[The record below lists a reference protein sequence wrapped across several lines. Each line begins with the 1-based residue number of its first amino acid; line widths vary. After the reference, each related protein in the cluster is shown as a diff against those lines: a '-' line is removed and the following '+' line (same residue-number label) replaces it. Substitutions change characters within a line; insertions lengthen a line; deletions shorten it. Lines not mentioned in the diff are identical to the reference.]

1 MDMEPIELSDREKTI
16 LRNIIQQFVLT
27 ANPVGSSNLTKQ
39 YGLGLSSATI
49 RNIMADLEEAGYLN
63 HPHTS
68 AGRVPTDKGYRFFVN
83 SLMEPPLLKEEEK
96 ETIMRE
102 LKMFMQETDDLIQ
115 VTSALLSDIT
125 NQLAM
130 VTYPKLD
137 TGRLEKLQIVQLTSS
152 RILVVVSIKSGL
164 VKTITL
170 EINAEFNGDHIEA
183 VQRLLNE
190 RLSGLTLSEIKRTIG
205 ERFRDISENYRPI
218 IRVFLDSAD
227 RIFTGFERSDRAII
241 TGAKNILRQPEFEK
255 HELFQSVIEL
265 IEDKDVIVHILN
277 NKVSSENDLV
287 IKIGSEN
294 ESERLTDYSLIT
306 KDYTIGDVSGTIG
319 IVGPRRMQYSKM
331 IASIVYVAEVLS
343 EYMKKGNK

>member
-1 MDMEPIELSDREKTI
+1 METIELSDREKTI

-27 ANPVGSSNLTKQ
+27 ANPVGSNNLTKK
-39 YGLGLSSATI
+39 YGLGLSPATI

-68 AGRVPTDKGYRFFVN
+68 AGRIPTDKGYRLFVN
-83 SLMEPPLLKEEEK
+83 SLMEPPLLVDEEK
-96 ETIMRE
+96 EIILRE
-102 LKMFMQETDDLIQ
+102 LKTFMQETDDLIQ
-115 VTSALLSDIT
+115 VTSAILSDIT
-125 NQLAM
+125 NQLAL

-152 RILVVVSIKSGL
+152 RILVVVSIESGL

-170 EINAEFNGDHIEA
+170 EINAEFNVDCIEA

-205 ERFRDISENYRPI
+205 ERFRDVSENYRPI

-227 RIFTGFERSDRAII
+227 RIFTGFNRSDSAVI
-241 TGAKNILRQPEFEK
+241 TGARNILKQPEFEK
-255 HELFQSVIEL
+255 HEHFQSVIEL

-277 NKVSSENDLV
+277 NKLSSENDLV
-287 IKIGSEN
+287 IKIGKEN
-294 ESERLTDYSLIT
+294 ESERLNDYSLIT

-331 IASIVYVAEVLS
+331 IASIVYLAEVLS
-343 EYMKKGNK
+343 EYMKKGNTK

>member
-1 MDMEPIELSDREKTI
+1 MEPIELSDREKSI

-27 ANPVGSSNLTKQ
+27 ASPVGSKNLTNKF
-39 YGLGLSSATI
+39 GLGLSSATI
-49 RNIMADLEEAGYLN
+49 RNIMADLEDAGYLN

-68 AGRVPTDKGYRFFVN
+68 AGRVPTDKGYRFFVD
-83 SLMEPPLLKEEEK
+83 SLMDPPLLKDEEK
-96 ETIMRE
+96 ETILRE
-102 LKMFMQETDDLIQ
+102 LRSFMQETDDLVQ

-125 NQLAM
+125 NQLAL

-170 EINAEFNGDHIEA
+170 EINAEFNGDNIEA

-227 RIFTGFERSDRAII
+227 RIFTGFNSSDRAII
-241 TGAKNILRQPEFEK
+241 TGARNILRQPEFEK
-255 HELFQSVIEL
+255 HEHFQSVIEL

-277 NKVSSENDLV
+277 NKLNPENDLV
-287 IKIGSEN
+287 IKIGKEN
-294 ESERLTDYSLIT
+294 ESERLNDYSLIT
-306 KDYTIGDVSGTIG
+306 KDYTVGDVSGTIG

-343 EYMKKGNK
+343 EYMKKGSTK

>member
-1 MDMEPIELSDREKTI
+1 MEPIELSDREKSI

-27 ANPVGSSNLTKQ
+27 ASPVGSKNLTSKF
-39 YGLGLSSATI
+39 GLGLSSATI
-49 RNIMADLEEAGYLN
+49 RNIMADLEDAGYLN

-68 AGRVPTDKGYRFFVN
+68 AGRVPTDKGYRFFVD
-83 SLMEPPLLKEEEK
+83 SLMDPPLLKDDEK
-96 ETIMRE
+96 EIILRE
-102 LKMFMQETDDLIQ
+102 LSVFMQETDDLVQ

-125 NQLAM
+125 NQLAL

-227 RIFTGFERSDRAII
+227 RIFTGFNSPSDRAVI
-241 TGAKNILRQPEFEK
+241 TGARNILRQPEFEK
-255 HELFQSVIEL
+255 HEHFQSVIEL
-265 IEDKDVIVHILN
+265 IEDKDVIIHIMN

-287 IKIGSEN
+287 IKIGKEN
-294 ESERLTDYSLIT
+294 ESERLSDYSLIT
-306 KDYTIGDVSGTIG
+306 KDYSIGDVSGTIG

-331 IASIVYVAEVLS
+331 IASIVYLAEVLS
-343 EYMKKGNK
+343 EYMKKGNSK